1 MIDEVM
7 FFRHEQ
13 NAFRRYT
20 THTRTYAT
28 RHIARRIGQEA
39 FQPTCDVYCGI
50 RNPVL
55 RLSGRVKRFPSGV

>member
-13 NAFRRYT
+13 NAFRPVHDAYPDIRNPT
-20 THTRTYAT
+20 F
-28 RHIARRIGQEA
+28 ARRIGQEA
-39 FQPTCDVYCGI
+39 FQPTCNVFCGI